1 MHFEATRIGDTDMK
15 ESLLAT
21 IFAYTDAE
29 YVTEYIDG
37 FVPNAYRWPAPGTRA
52 HYFRDGREIR
62 QGYDRKRS
70 RGRGPWWV
78 AFSEKG
84 GRILSR

>member
-1 MHFEATRIGDTDMK
+1 MK

-29 YVTEYIDG
+29 HVTEYTDG
-37 FVPNAYRWPAPGTRA
+37 FVPNAYRWPAPGTRIL
-52 HYFRDGREIR
+52 YFRNGKEKRE
-62 QGYDRKRS
+62 GYDRKRS
-70 RGRGPWWV
+70 RGRGPQWV